1 MKTINF
7 EDKITDQL
15 QENKIAKIYFP
26 NNNYTI
32 IFEESGLCKILK
44 FSKIITLDICQYVP
58 TTVIVL
64 YKLCYFIYEGIAYI
78 IYFYDNHI
86 CMDTIQD
93 KNSDIVRVYFT
104 TGIYDKHNCEIIYY
118 ITEENKIYIY
128 EYSYYNKKLCK
139 KQLYELVLHL
149 PNYQNILNIHI
160 YDDYEIVIT
169 NESIHIYKNW
179 KLICEKYSTCGT
191 IKIVCNYPRLY
202 FILDGKIYKYK
213 NENIIEF
220 NKDKLITQYLSEFN
234 TGRFKDICCNY
245 NKFIIDAMFIRNY
258 MFIIYDDNTASIYID
273 KILINEIEFSLYS
286 ITKNKFIIV
295 KDGILVSTFD
305 DIRICDIKENIINI
319 KNIIGEIYLQDDQ
332 DNVYVIGDYIK
343 DSIIEEVNDSLT
355 KLNYSPSFMDYMF
368 AKSQP
373 NIKSVNS

>member
-191 IKIVCNYPRLY
+191 IKIVRNYPRLY

-220 NKDKLITQYLSEFN
+220 NKDKLITQYLSN
-234 TGRFKDICCNY
+234 TGRFKDICYNY

-295 KDGILVSTFD
+295 KDGILVSTLD

-355 KLNYSPSFMDYMF
+355 KLNYSPSFMDHMF

-373 NIKSVNS
+373 NIKSANS